1 MLPGISLEQGRAS
14 KGHDERAQAGS
25 DTRASAG
32 AKAVLRALR
41 LAWLR
46 RVTGV
51 VELFHS
57 APGARGRDRVPHTA
71 SAPHS
76 RASAPRGKERGQGA
90 AGTPARRHARA
101 QTHPHTLPCPC
112 TPTGLSSSCGILPC
126 TPVLNAVNGDHK
138 IRNIVGWKTESGNSR
153 AIGNSRW
160 KTESGRG

>member
-14 KGHDERAQAGS
+14 KGHGERAQAGS

-51 VELFHS
+51 VALFHS

-90 AGTPARRHARA
+90 AGTPARRHAGTRA
-101 QTHPHTLPCPC
+101 RRHTHTHCRAHARPPGSRRAVAFALARLFLKMFFFQSFCC
-112 TPTGLSSSCGILPC
+112 KFLLNVAVVIQAEDNLSLSL
-126 TPVLNAVNGDHK
+126 
-138 IRNIVGWKTESGNSR
+138 IRT
-153 AIGNSRW
+153 
-160 KTESGRG
+160 